1 MSRLGRKLPPPP
13 LLAWGNVALLG
24 LLSTALAYVL
34 YFRLIADEGPQKAL
48 TVTFI
53 VLVGVGLV
61 FAWGF
66 IVNIVVFAIFAGLV
80 WVLYKIFR

>member
-1 MSRLGRKLPPPP
+1 MAGKLKRKLN
-13 LLAWGNVALLG
+13 LANTRTGRAMGRVTQSAKTL
-24 LLSTALAYVL
+24 
-34 YFRLIADEGPQKAL
+34 L